1 MISIYKQY
9 FADILSSK
17 LNLPVEEI
25 FSLIEIPPENI
36 PWDLAFPCFRIS
48 KQIWKAPNDI
58 SLQLLQELKSDFF
71 SSFQNLW
78 AYLNA
83 HINKPKFIKDVFNFT
98 SQISH
103 FKSQDSKVIV
113 EYMSANPNKP
123 LHIWQ
128 ARNICIWD
136 SISRIYSHCWYD
148 VHRFDYGDDSWVN
161 VWYNLVWHLYYKIPL
176 ESDLKFDHYCWQ
188 VYSQMREKSE
198 DLEFKKFLSQTLLE
212 IEEWNNPTINK
223 FHTEYVQKC
232 TLQQFKSCR
241 RMNANFDVVNRETD
255 ILHLKFF
262 AEAMDKLRG
271 NWYIKFIEEGEAAWC
286 RVIDLSSLPEYANQ
300 EKQYQILI
308 KSDWVATY
316 IAKDIAF
323 AMWKLGYLS
332 KDFKYDVFTHDPDWK
347 IIYTTHSGDHDKT
360 KWYFWNYDIAIT
372 VIDNRQ
378 SAAQEVVKSSLKLLW
393 YTNDTKQYLHLPYW
407 VVYLTPQTLLDSWYK
422 LTDEEKSEK
431 RLPFASRKWRTVTID
446 EMMEILHQKAYRE
459 TKERHPEA
467 EDFRLDEVSEKLAI
481 WSFRFFLIKT
491 DISKDM
497 TFDLREALDM
507 QWETWAYILYTWA
520 RLNKLITEVNLSSF
534 IKEGNHEVVEDLNN
548 YWNILTEDIE
558 FDIIK
563 KLSEFQSVV
572 LQSQKDLAPHLICRY
587 LLDLSKL
594 LNSYYANI
602 KILSAPEDIKN
613 ARLYLVHQSLEIFK
627 KAMNLIWM
635 QFIDKM

>member
-1 MISIYKQY
+1 MINTYKQH
-9 FADILSSK
+9 FAEILSSH

-25 FSLIEIPPENI
+25 FSIIEIPPENI
-36 PWDLAFPCFRIS
+36 PGDLAFPCFRIS

-58 SLQLLQELKSDFF
+58 SQDLSQNLKSDFF

-78 AYLNA
+78 AYINA
-83 HINKPKFIKDVFNFT
+83 HINKQKFINDVLS
-98 SQISH
+98 SQIPNSK
-103 FKSQDSKVIV
+103 FPISDSKVIV

-136 SISRIYSHCWYD
+136 SIRRIYSYCWYD
-148 VHRFDYGDDSWVN
+148 VHSFDYWDDSWVN
-161 VWYNLVWHLYYKIPL
+161 VGYNLVWHLYYKIPL
-176 ESDLKFDHYCWQ
+176 ESDLKFDHYCGE
-188 VYSQMREKSE
+188 VYAKMRNKEE
-198 DLEFKKFLSQTLLE
+198 DLEFKKYLSDLLIQ
-212 IEEWNNPTINK
+212 IEEWNDPTINEI
-223 FHTEYVQKC
+223 HTDYVQKC
-232 TLQQFKSCR
+232 TIEQFKSCR
-241 RMNANFDVVNRETD
+241 RMNAHFDVVNRETD

-262 AEAMDKLRG
+262 AETMDKLRENG
-271 NWYIKFIEEGEAAWC
+271 YIKYMEEWAAAGC

-316 IAKDIAF
+316 VAKDIAF
-323 AMWKLGYLS
+323 AMRKLWYLS
-332 KDFKYDVFTHDPDWK
+332 KDFKYDVFTHAPDWK
-347 IIYTTHSGDHDKT
+347 IIYTTHSQDHDKM
-360 KWYFWNYDIAIT
+360 KWHFGNYDISIT

-378 SAAQEVVKSSLKLLW
+378 NAAQEVVKSSLKLLW
-393 YTNDTKQYLHLPYW
+393 YTNDRKQYLHLPYG

-467 EDFRLDEVSEKLAI
+467 LDIRLDEVSEKLAI
-481 WSFRFFLIKT
+481 WSFRFLLTKT
-491 DISKDM
+491 DISKDI

-507 QWETWAYILYTWA
+507 QWESWAYVLYTWA
-520 RLNKLITEVNLSSF
+520 RLNKLLSEPAVSSSTNTPL
-534 IKEGNHEVVEDLNN
+534 IKGEHRGIWSL
-548 YWNILTEDIE
+548 LTEDLE

-563 KLSEFQSVV
+563 KLSEFESVV
-572 LQSQKDLAPHLICRY
+572 IDAQKDLAPHLICRY

-602 KILSAPEDIKN
+602 KILSAPYNIKN
-613 ARLYLVHQSLEIFK
+613 ARLRLVDQSLEILK

-635 QFIDKM
+635 QFIEKM